1 MINPRLSADTPK
13 RFPNFSVDVY
23 IFSFRMGVKLYIG
36 QLPRDTTTRDL
47 EKLFRNYGKIESTT
61 AKGPFGFVE
70 LADERDAKD
79 AVRDLDG
86 TRFLGHR

>member
-1 MINPRLSADTPK
+1 
-13 RFPNFSVDVY
+13 
-23 IFSFRMGVKLYIG
+23 MGVKLYIG